1 MILVE
6 HANRIVTVAW
16 DKPNDPQVECYLAI
30 TAIRPHR
37 DTSKIDVKTI
47 RLSKSDCE
55 KLAEF
60 IRTPMN

>member
-1 MILVE
+1 MILIE

-16 DKPNDPQVECYLAI
+16 DKSKDPQVECYLAI
-30 TAIRPHR
+30 TAIRLHQ
-37 DTSKIDVKTI
+37 DTSKIDAKTI